1 MAKIQSRKYNGR
13 TDTIQRDRH
22 LPYRFRSLS
31 AKKKFEYNT
40 EHSEVNFSAVKGMM
54 FGAWIDANARTTGYN
69 EGDLIQNPAYVIES
83 ILRDWVFR
91 ENDLQINTVT
101 DSSNF
106 ILDGLKSTTD
116 DYYNNAYIFNVTT
129 NEYDQIDA
137 YAGTTKTVTTFNPHV
152 GWSANDNLFITN
164 IQGSAR
170 IDSASFD
177 AIGNTT
183 NGLRDDWFFDFA
195 LSEKISAVDLLRN
208 LAFESHCALIESAG
222 RFRLVALDTT
232 TVTATWTNPLKLNG
246 LEYFSSG
253 FTPVQS
259 LYTDYSLTYG
269 YDVAQKR
276 NNKSLFCNKSGQSSV
291 ITPGYS
297 TLCLNTET
305 NFRYS
310 QKFNYDCQFIQD
322 ENTAEVLFKSLIT
335 HFTKQR
341 HIVTWGADPK
351 NCIQYELGDVI
362 KINYASLMPDS
373 LNNSARYMIIDKTIR
388 PEQNGNPYIVF
399 TLMQMD

>member
-1 MAKIQSRKYNGR
+1 MRVQGARG
-13 TDTIQRDRH
+13 TTTQRDRH

-40 EHSEVNFSAVKGMM
+40 EHSEVNFSAVKGMIA
-54 FGAWIDANARTTGYN
+54 GDWIDSAGRTNGYN
-69 EGDLIQNPAYVIES
+69 GGDLIQNPAYVIES

-91 ENDLQINTVT
+91 ENDLRIDTV
-101 DSSNF
+101 SSTTEF
-106 ILDGLKSTTD
+106 ILIGLKSTTD
-116 DYYNNAYIFNVTT
+116 DYYKNAYIFNVTR
-129 NEYDQIDA
+129 NEYDQIDD
-137 YAGTTKTVTTFNPHV
+137 YDGSTGTVTT
-152 GWSANDNLFITN
+152 ANVHASWDVADNLFINN

-170 IDSASFD
+170 IDNASFD

-183 NGLRDDWFFDFA
+183 NGLRDDWVFDFA

-276 NNKSLFCNKSGQSSV
+276 NNKSLFCNKSGQSSA
-291 ITPGYS
+291 ISAGYS
-297 TLCLNTET
+297 TTCLNTET

-322 ENTAEVLFKSLIT
+322 ETTAILLFQSLIT

-351 NCIQYELGDVI
+351 NYIQYELGDVI
-362 KINYASLMPDS
+362 KLNYASLMPDS